1 MVCVDGAVLNV
12 DSTHFSA
19 GEMYKNGL
27 GPSSGRKNK
36 PSEVGGGVEET
47 AGRKGEEGGRDSAGA
62 MGEGEQVLGIHARSH
77 TL

>member
-1 MVCVDGAVLNV
+1 MHNND
-12 DSTHFSA
+12 
-19 GEMYKNGL
+19 L
-27 GPSSGRKNK
+27 GPLSGRRKK
-36 PSEVGGGVEET
+36 PNEVGGGAIEET